1 MGRLPYV
8 GWEISSHAIVMTH
21 LYVFQ
26 KKKKK
31 KEDRHSSCVYFIDD
45 IKLQ

>member
-31 KEDRHSSCVYFIDD
+31 KKIVTAAVYI
-45 IKLQ
+45 L